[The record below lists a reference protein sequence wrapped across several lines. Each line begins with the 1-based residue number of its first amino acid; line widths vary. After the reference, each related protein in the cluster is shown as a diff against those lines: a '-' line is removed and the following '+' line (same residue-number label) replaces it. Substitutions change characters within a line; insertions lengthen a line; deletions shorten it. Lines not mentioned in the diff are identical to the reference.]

1 VEFVKAL
8 DFNDKFGDKVGDMVI
23 NLRTFGHNFDEF

>member
-8 DFNDKFGDKVGDMVI
+8 DFNDKFGDKVGDS
-23 NLRTFGHNFDEF
+23 LGYKFEDFWTQF